1 MKPDDLSVLVRKLDT
16 ILEIRLISTIPMI
29 TFELFNNL
37 REPQEAILKH
47 DNITYYVPVINNFD
61 GSFSILIYSM
71 AKCEIILELF

>member
-1 MKPDDLSVLVRKLDT
+1 
-16 ILEIRLISTIPMI
+16 MI

-47 DNITYYVPVINNFD
+47 DDITYYVPVINNFD

-71 AKCEIILELF
+71 VKCEIILELF